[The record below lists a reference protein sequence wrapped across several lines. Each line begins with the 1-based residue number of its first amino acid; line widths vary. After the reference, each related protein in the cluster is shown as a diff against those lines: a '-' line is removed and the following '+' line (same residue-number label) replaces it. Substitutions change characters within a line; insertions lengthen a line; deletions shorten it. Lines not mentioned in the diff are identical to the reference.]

1 MRDAAHYAPTT
12 DQSSSLLTIKQ
23 SDAWRP
29 LGRRFG
35 GVTLAGH
42 PGAVATVEAT
52 WVPLASGSLPVPVLS
67 LQASC
72 CSVCALPIAVLAAA
86 LRGCA
91 CMSGCPFELA
101 QLSAVCLPEIS
112 CYFCYPQDVSFQE
125 VYDAGLSLAGTSA
138 ITVVEPSSL

>member
-1 MRDAAHYAPTT
+1 MAGLEWGQCLCMQAHF
-12 DQSSSLLTIKQ
+12 QNQQLSSARVLLTTCRAYPNRPLQ

-67 LQASC
+67 LQAS
-72 CSVCALPIAVLAAA
+72 SRLGGSSAAA
-86 LRGCA
+86 AGW
-91 CMSGCPFELA
+91 G
-101 QLSAVCLPEIS
+101 AVC
-112 CYFCYPQDVSFQE
+112 
-125 VYDAGLSLAGTSA
+125 
-138 ITVVEPSSL
+138 

>member
-1 MRDAAHYAPTT
+1 MSVHAGTLPESTANGGPRT
-12 DQSSSLLTIKQ
+12 LLTRCRAYPRQPLQ

-67 LQASC
+67 LQASSGLGAGWGQLWGGEQSAETLGLGVGWHLGLARC
-72 CSVCALPIAVLAAA
+72 LAKVSPCKQCS
-86 LRGCA
+86 
-91 CMSGCPFELA
+91 EL
-101 QLSAVCLPEIS
+101 VPT
-112 CYFCYPQDVSFQE
+112 D
-125 VYDAGLSLAGTSA
+125 GLTC
-138 ITVVEPSSL
+138 T

>member
-1 MRDAAHYAPTT
+1 MQRSMHSPLTCLLCSS
-12 DQSSSLLTIKQ
+12 QSKQ

-67 LQASC
+67 LQASN
-72 CSVCALPIAVLAAA
+72 CSVIAL
-86 LRGCA
+86 
-91 CMSGCPFELA
+91 CMGSSCRPAELCLHVGVPF
-101 QLSAVCLPEIS
+101 
-112 CYFCYPQDVSFQE
+112 
-125 VYDAGLSLAGTSA
+125 
-138 ITVVEPSSL
+138 